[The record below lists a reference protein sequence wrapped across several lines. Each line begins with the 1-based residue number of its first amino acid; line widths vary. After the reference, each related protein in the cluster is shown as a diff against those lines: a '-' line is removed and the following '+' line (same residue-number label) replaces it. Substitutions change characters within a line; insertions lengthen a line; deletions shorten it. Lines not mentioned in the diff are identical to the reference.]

1 MKFCTINLLY
11 GLVLMCGSINFG
23 AIIAYGSATLKIITV
38 EFGLSTFEYSA
49 FQSIPA
55 LVSIF
60 GPFLYNALL
69 KRMRRKVVV
78 SIIGCVGTGFWL
90 ALLSMNKNYFWIA
103 IIIRGFHGLIL
114 SGVSLTIPLY
124 ITEISTEETKGLF
137 GSLHPIAIAL
147 AHVMFNLIGTL
158 HKWQIPIYVSA
169 GFCLILGTCVWF
181 IPDSPSDP
189 KPGQFNKDDD
199 DDFKLNETVLS
210 VPYRKDFLISM
221 VLMFSVQF
229 SGIGAIMQNC
239 SPLLSEVGLDFDS
252 GFQAAMAVSAQFITC
267 CLSSLLIDKFGGK
280 LLWVVSS
287 SGTSAMLLIYALNVG
302 LHWAK
307 WVPMLVLFGYQLFYG
322 FGLSNVP
329 FYVIT
334 TLFPPHIKTI
344 AMTIGMSL
352 NWVSATIV
360 MFLFKYLEVW
370 VGQFG
375 LMLILCGINLFCAI
389 FGLFFIKDRKKKA
402 VPGIVQEEPDR
413 VSTIHASLIDSSN
426 L

>member
-1 MKFCTINLLY
+1 MRIFTKNLLFA
-11 GLVLMCGSINFG
+11 LVLMCGSINFG
-23 AIIAYGSATLKIITV
+23 AIIAYGSATLKIISV
-38 EFGLSTFEYSA
+38 EFDISTFEYSA

-69 KRMRRKVVV
+69 KRMRRKIVC
-78 SIIGCVGTGFWL
+78 SIIGCVGTLFWL
-90 ALLSMNKNYFWIA
+90 ALLSMNKNYFWLA

-114 SGVSLTIPLY
+114 SGVSLTCPLY
-124 ITEISTEETKGLF
+124 ITEIAPDDSKGLY

-169 GFCLILGTCVWF
+169 GFLFIFGTCIWL

-189 KPGQFNKDDD
+189 KPGEVKKDDRKEFKD
-199 DDFKLNETVLS
+199 SIFDIMYRRDFIV
-210 VPYRKDFLISM
+210 SM

-239 SPLLSEVGLDFDS
+239 SPLLSEVGLAFDS
-252 GFQAAMAVSAQFITC
+252 GFQAAMAVSAQLLTC
-267 CLSSLLIDKFGGK
+267 CVSSLLIDKLGPK
-280 LLWVVSS
+280 LLWVISS
-287 SGTSAMLLIYALNVG
+287 SGTSAMLLLYALNVG
-302 LHWAK
+302 LNWSH
-307 WVPMLVLFGYQLFYG
+307 WVPMFVLFGYQLSYG
-322 FGLSNVP
+322 LGLSNVP
-329 FYVIT
+329 FLVVT
-334 TLFPPHIKTI
+334 QSFPPIVRTQ

-360 MFLFKYLEVW
+360 MFLFKYLEEW

-389 FGLFFIKDRKKKA
+389 FGLFAIRDTKKMKKQFIRE
-402 VPGIVQEEPDR
+402 EEPER
-413 VSTIHASLIDSSN
+413 IQTIHASLIDSSN